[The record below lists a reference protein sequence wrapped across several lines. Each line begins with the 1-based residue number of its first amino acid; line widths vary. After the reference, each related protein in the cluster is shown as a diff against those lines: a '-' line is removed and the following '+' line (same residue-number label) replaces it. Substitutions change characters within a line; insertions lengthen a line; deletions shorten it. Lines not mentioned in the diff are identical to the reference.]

1 MPARTAKRPKPG
13 PQWPGFFV
21 CAGRVVTGRHSDPRH
36 RDGGPGP
43 ALHVFAAMT
52 MAVLPTIAR
61 AQVLATG
68 DYLARMDTDR
78 DGRVALVEYQDWMS
92 YAFDGMDADGD
103 GVLSAPELPGGKGGP
118 ISRGEHRARLA
129 ARFDRQDADR
139 DGFLDARELAAP
151 PR

>member
-1 MPARTAKRPKPG
+1 MPARIAKRPKPG

-21 CAGRVVTGRHSDPRH
+21 CLL
-36 RDGGPGP
+36 
-43 ALHVFAAMT
+43 ALCT
-52 MAVLPTIAR
+52 AVSGNVP
-61 AQVLATG
+61 AQVQATS

-129 ARFDRQDADR
+129 ARFNKQDANG
-139 DGFLDARELAAP
+139 DGFLDAKELAAP

>member
-1 MPARTAKRPKPG
+1 MPARIAKRPKPG

-21 CAGRVVTGRHSDPRH
+21 CAL
-36 RDGGPGP
+36 
-43 ALHVFAAMT
+43 ALST
-52 MAVLPTIAR
+52 AVSSNVL
-61 AQVLATG
+61 AQVQVTG
-68 DYLARMDTDR
+68 DYVARMDADH
-78 DGRVALVEYQDWMS
+78 DGRVALIEYQDWMS

-129 ARFDRQDADR
+129 ARFNKQDANR
-139 DGFLDARELAAP
+139 DGFLDAKELAAP